1 MLHNRIAPFVG
12 GCFISGLMAL
22 NHTAET
28 ERVNAE
34 LRREIRRLRKIE
46 SFSVDDIGKVRD
58 NDLELRK
65 IEVLESELEPFSK

>member
-1 MLHNRIAPFVG
+1 MLHNRVAPFMG
-12 GCFISGLMAL
+12 GCFVSGILAL

-34 LRREIRRLRKIE
+34 LRREIRRIRKID

-58 NDLELRK
+58 NDTEMRQ